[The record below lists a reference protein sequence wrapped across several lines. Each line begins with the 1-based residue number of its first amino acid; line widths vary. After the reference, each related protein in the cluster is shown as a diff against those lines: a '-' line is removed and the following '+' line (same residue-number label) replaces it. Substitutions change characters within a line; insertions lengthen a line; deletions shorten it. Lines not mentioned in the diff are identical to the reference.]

1 VRRNAAGAEEG
12 HVNWLG
18 VVVATIAAMV
28 IGSIWYSNMGFG
40 RTWVALSGRQIAE
53 GQTQVGPLYALTAL
67 SALVESIALAWFI
80 NQTGWTTGAGGALIG
95 LYAGL
100 GFIATAMFAQV
111 LFAGQAPR
119 LFAINAGYQ
128 TFQLVVMGAIIGFLG
143 GGAL

>member
-1 VRRNAAGAEEG
+1 M
-12 HVNWLG
+12 NWLG
-18 VVVATIAAMV
+18 VVIAAIAAMV

-40 RTWVALSGRQIAE
+40 RTWIALSGRQMGE
-53 GQTQVGPLYALTAL
+53 GQQVGPLYAMTAL
-67 SALVESIALAWFI
+67 AALIQAIALAWFI

-100 GFIATAMFAQV
+100 GFIATAAFAQV

-119 LFAINAGYQ
+119 LFAINAGYN

>member
-1 VRRNAAGAEEG
+1 
-12 HVNWLG
+12 VNWLG
-18 VVVATIAAMV
+18 VIIATIAAMV
-28 IGSIWYSNMGFG
+28 IGTVWYSNRGFG
-40 RTWVALSGRQIAE
+40 RTWIALSGRQMAE
-53 GQTQVGPLYALTAL
+53 GQATGPLYALTAL

-128 TFQLVVMGAIIGFLG
+128 IFQLVIMGAIIGFLG